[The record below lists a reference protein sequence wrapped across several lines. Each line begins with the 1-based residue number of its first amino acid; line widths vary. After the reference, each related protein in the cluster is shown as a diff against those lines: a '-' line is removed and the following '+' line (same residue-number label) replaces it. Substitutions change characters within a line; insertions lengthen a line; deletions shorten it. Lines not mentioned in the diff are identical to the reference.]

1 MFVNPDDGPRPGEAA
16 ATLIEALRRLNT
28 TEGAASPLPVFEPRA
43 KEAEGSAGAE
53 SQIYALLREGLAK
66 WEREARRHAEFV
78 DKLLAPKIAEKPE
91 QKPAARPAAPYQETL
106 YLQGAAGGRT
116 AGRFRALNRRDKR
129 VSVATLTRPFTLAG
143 EPARDAPLLSLRPGA
158 FYLEPG
164 EARVVSVEAE
174 LPGPGRYE
182 TALDVTMDEAVALKL
197 WIEIDVYP

>member
-1 MFVNPDDGPRPGEAA
+1 LFVKTDDEGRPGEAA
-16 ATLIEALRRLNT
+16 ATLIEALRRMG
-28 TEGAASPLPVFEPRA
+28 EGAGTQKSAASLFEQLA
-43 KEAEGSAGAE
+43 KGGERTAGLE
-53 SQIYALLREGLAK
+53 SQFYDALREGLAN

-78 DKLLAPKIAEKPE
+78 DKLLTPKAAEKPA
-91 QKPAARPAAPYQETL
+91 PASPYQETL

-116 AGRFRALNRRDKR
+116 AGKFRALNRRDKR

-143 EPARDAPLLSLRPGA
+143 QPALAAPSLTLRPGA

-182 TALDVTMDEAVALKL
+182 SAVDLTMDEAVALKL
-197 WIEIDVYP
+197 WIEIDVYS